1 MRAGGC
7 VRSAGLLVAALLAS
21 TAMGSAASAAG
32 TSPGQ
37 IYAFGSNFA
46 GELGNTTNNGTGNP
60 NPTPTLVNLPG
71 ATGGGRLLAV
81 GTFFSLAVTSTN
93 QLFAWGYNFDGQLGN
108 TNNVSTSNPNPTP
121 APVSLPE
128 ASGPTAVVAAG
139 VNYTLAL
146 TTTGQLY
153 SFGDNDFGENGF
165 LPPVPGGPTPRLVTL
180 PGANG
185 AIVQV
190 AAGENSSLAL
200 TATGQVFGWGD
211 NFDGAL
217 GFATG
222 NENTD
227 AANAPQQLS
236 LPNEIGP
243 VIDIA
248 EGTDFGLAVTSSGQI
263 YAWGDNSRGQLGFPN
278 NSTPNVTPFPITL
291 PPGSGQ
297 PVQVAT
303 GDSYTLVR
311 TATGKVFAFGDNDL
325 GELGFTPDS
334 TPHPTPVQVTL
345 PGEVGP
351 VVSIAA
357 GTNRGL
363 AVTSSGQLFAWGE
376 NDFGELGFDT
386 SGNPQP
392 TPTLVPFP
400 PGTTVDAVSAGPLTL
415 HTLVLIADLAM
426 TTSSLPGGRVAFGY
440 SGTASATGGTPAYT
454 WQASGLPP
462 GLSINSATGTVS
474 GTPTTAGTFDPV
486 LTVTDADGI
495 AVSQTL
501 AVTIAPAPPASAHV
515 KLASSVGR
523 TATFTIT
530 CHGIAGQ
537 VCAGTMTATSR
548 IHRSGHT
555 IVEVTATVSKKP
567 SRRHPKPRPKP
578 PVTVKTTVVAQGHY
592 SVPATTTAHVRLTLN
607 RAGTQV
613 LSHFLALP
621 TRVKFTGAST
631 ATIPVKFAFHR
642 VAVIVVNLWEFSCSQ
657 SGECRTNVQKLTVT
671 GVPAGATVT
680 VLCDGGGCPFKKHL
694 AHPHRGH
701 VTLTL
706 AFARAKLH
714 PHTRVTIEVTAPGQ
728 VGYVVIYTVQKKSIP
743 SSEVLCLD
751 PGATAPQPCR

>member
-1 MRAGGC
+1 MRAGAC
-7 VRSAGLLVAALLAS
+7 VRSMGLVVAGLMA
-21 TAMGSAASAAG
+21 SAAMASAAWAAG

-46 GELGNTTNNGTGNP
+46 GELGNTTNNGTSAA
-60 NPTPTLVNLPG
+60 NPTPSLVNVPG

-81 GTFFSLAVTSTN
+81 GTDFSLAVTSTN
-93 QLFAWGYNFDGQLGN
+93 QLFAWGDNFDGQLGN
-108 TNNVSTSNPNPTP
+108 TNNVGTDTPNPTP
-121 APVSLPE
+121 LPVSLPE
-128 ASGPTAVVAAG
+128 ASGPPAVVAAG
-139 VNYTLAL
+139 LNYTLAL

-165 LPPVPGGPTPRLVTL
+165 AADSVPHPTPTLVTL
-180 PGANG
+180 PGAIG

-217 GFATG
+217 GFHTA

-227 AANAPQQLS
+227 AANAPQQLT

-263 YAWGDNSRGQLGFPN
+263 YAWGDNSRGQLGFPAN
-278 NSTPNVTPFPITL
+278 TTPNDTPFPITL

-297 PVQVAT
+297 PVQVTT
-303 GDSYTLVR
+303 GDSYTLVA

-325 GELGFTPDS
+325 GELGFTPDGN
-334 TPHPTPVQVTL
+334 PHPTPVQVNL

-351 VVSIAA
+351 VVHVAA

-400 PGTTVDAVSAGPLTL
+400 VGTTVDTVASGPLTF
-415 HTLVLIADLAM
+415 HTLVMIADLAIA
-426 TTSSLPGGRVAFGY
+426 TNALPHGQVASGY
-440 SGTASATGGTPAYT
+440 SATMSANGGTPAYT

-462 GLSINSATGTVS
+462 GLAINPSTGTVS
-474 GTPTTAGTFDPV
+474 GTPSVAGTFSPV

-495 AVSQTL
+495 AMSRSL
-501 AVTIAPAPPASAHV
+501 ALTIAPAPPATAQV
-515 KLASSVGR
+515 TLTSSVGR
-523 TATFTIT
+523 VATFTIT
-530 CHGIAGQ
+530 CHGIPGQ
-537 VCAGTMTATSR
+537 VCAGTITA
-548 IHRSGHT
+548 RSKIRRVGTT
-555 IVEVTATVSKKP
+555 IVGVTATVPKQP
-567 SRRHPKPRPKP
+567 ARRHPKPRPKP
-578 PVTVKTTVVAQGHY
+578 PVTVATIVAQGTY
-592 SVPATTTAHVRLTLN
+592 SVPATTSAHVRLTLN
-607 RAGTQV
+607 RAGTRV

-621 TRVKFTGAST
+621 TRVTFTGTST
-631 ATIPVKFAFHR
+631 AVIPVKFAYQR
-642 VAVIVVNLWEFSCSQ
+642 VAVVVFNVWSFFCTQ
-657 SGECRTNVQKLTVT
+657 SGRCHTVVQKLSI
-671 GVPAGATVT
+671 AGIPPRAAVT
-680 VLCDGGGCPFKKHL
+680 VLCQGGGCPFRKHL
-694 AHPHRGH
+694 FRSHRGRLA
-701 VTLTL
+701 LTL
-706 AFARAKLH
+706 AFAQAKLQ
-714 PHTRVTIEVTAPGQ
+714 PRSIVTIEVTAPGH
-728 VGYVVIYTVQKKSIP
+728 VGYVVIYTVRKASIP
-743 SSEVLCLD
+743 STQTLCLD
-751 PGATAPQPCR
+751 PGAGAPQPCR